1 VRSKARR
8 NECRLQAAKCHMSED
23 KNVKKVQTTLRFE
36 SVLRAPREATEK
48 CGDRPNRAAPQNH
61 WLFHT
66 LWFMVNGI
74 LVLSVFFAIYA
85 VGWEYS
91 TRRYLTG
98 FSDAIVPA
106 TAPGEEKIEA
116 ILNWMAHG
124 PARRAS
130 TPGGL
135 MPERDPTDTLNYY
148 ALLKVCGTATNAFI
162 NLLDTGNMEVRRL
175 LLLDS
180 RQLTEHV
187 VAEVLVNGR
196 WIVVDPAYRVVMRTP
211 DGKALTSKELS
222 DPAILAA
229 ATQGIRQYDPNYS
242 FNNTTHIHMARLH
255 SLGTS
260 LQGILDRIV
269 PGWDASPV
277 MTLFV
282 ERESFA
288 AMVSAALLLIFL
300 VLLRIAVRWYGE
312 SRLGIQST
320 RIRGQLRRACD
331 LLLNT
336 SA

>member
-1 VRSKARR
+1 
-8 NECRLQAAKCHMSED
+8 MSEN
-23 KNVKKVQTTLRFE
+23 KIVKGYPTTLHFAK
-36 SVLRAPREATEK
+36 VLQAPRETPEK
-48 CGDRPNRAAPQNH
+48 YEVVPDCSAPRNH
-61 WLFHT
+61 WLFRMFWLT
-66 LWFMVNGI
+66 VNGLLVVSI
-74 LVLSVFFAIYA
+74 LFAMYA

-124 PARRAS
+124 PARRPS
-130 TPGGL
+130 SPGGL

-162 NLLDTGNMEVRRL
+162 NLLNTGNMEVRRL

-180 RQLTEHV
+180 HQLTEHV

-211 DGKALTSKELS
+211 DGKALSAKELR
-222 DPAILAA
+222 DPVILAE
-229 ATQGIRQYDPNYS
+229 ATQGISRYDPAYT
-242 FNNTTHIHMARLH
+242 FNNTTHIRTARLYFI
-255 SLGTS
+255 GTS
-260 LQGILDRIV
+260 LQRILDHLA
-269 PGWDASPV
+269 PGWDALPV

-288 AMVSAALLLIFL
+288 AMVSAALLVIFL
-300 VLLRIAVRWYGE
+300 ILLRIAVRWYGE
-312 SRLGIQST
+312 RLLGIRST
-320 RIRGQLRRACD
+320 RIRRQLRQVGAR
-331 LLLNT
+331 LLDT